1 MLICYSS
8 FQVQNLNSQWQKYD
22 SSREDYIRSL
32 CHRPKESPG
41 LGSVNTG
48 LLHQEISRLNGL
60 LKEKMSECDRLEREL
75 ESTRRQG
82 QERMQTLEQ
91 QVSCCNV
98 TRQCLRLCC

>member
-48 LLHQEISRLNGL
+48 LLHHEISRLNGL

>member
-1 MLICYSS
+1 MLSS

-32 CHRPKESPG
+32 CHRPKEMSG
-41 LGSVNTG
+41 LGPINPG
-48 LLHQEISRLNGL
+48 LLHQEISRLNSL
-60 LKEKMSECDRLEREL
+60 LKEKMSESERLEREL

-82 QERMQTLEQ
+82 RERMQTLEQ

-98 TRQCLRLCC
+98 ARQCLRLCS

>member
-1 MLICYSS
+1 M
-8 FQVQNLNSQWQKYD
+8 QNLNSQWQKYD

-32 CHRPKESPG
+32 CHRPKETPG

-48 LLHQEISRLNGL
+48 LLHQEISRLNNL
-60 LKEKMSECDRLEREL
+60 LKEKMSECERLEREL

-91 QVSCCNV
+91 QVGCCNV
-98 TRQCLRLCC
+98 TPSVSEIVLLKKA